1 MYKLTIYIYSNHVPF
16 DEVKSLMSLKVW
28 ANLGLSKKNSKSSY
42 VGLFLE
48 NHTKSNFSI
57 RIPLY
62 ANLGFHKKMSFLQ
75 ICSNGHMRAKRA
87 PRASERASRASE
99 PSFVSESG
107 AVFANQANQANQPWS
122 LRAKRFSRVSE
133 PSAVYFLKFAL
144 MGTFEQ
150 SALRERQTKQN
161 KPANKQVKQIKLAKL
176 KPYQGK

>member
-1 MYKLTIYIYSNHVPF
+1 
-16 DEVKSLMSLKVW
+16 MSKFGSFQKKIKIPR
-28 ANLGLSKKNSKSSY
+28 LGL
-42 VGLFLE
+42 FFE
-48 NHTKSNFSI
+48 NHSKSNFSI

-62 ANLGFHKKMSFLQ
+62 ANLDFYQKMSFLQ
-75 ICSNGHMRAKRA
+75 ICSNGDMRSKRA

-150 SALRERQTKQN
+150 SALRSDKQS
-161 KPANKQVKQIKLAKL
+161 KTSLLTSKSSKSS
-176 KPYQGK
+176 